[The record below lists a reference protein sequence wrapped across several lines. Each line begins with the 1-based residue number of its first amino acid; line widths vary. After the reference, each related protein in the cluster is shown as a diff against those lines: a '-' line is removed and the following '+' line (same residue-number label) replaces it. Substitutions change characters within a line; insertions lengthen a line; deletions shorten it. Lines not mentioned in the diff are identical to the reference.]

1 MEGPINF
8 YTKIDFNLED
18 KISHEKWLKAVIK
31 SEGKEVGDLDYIFCD
46 DEYLLEI
53 NEEYLDHDTFTD
65 IITFDYSEDDLISA
79 EIYIS
84 IDRVKENAKDF
95 KVKFKNELR
104 RVIVHGVLHCC
115 GYSDSSKELK
125 AEMRALE
132 NKKIELFH
140 VEQN

>member
-1 MEGPINF
+1 MESPINF
-8 YTKIDFNLED
+8 YSKTNFNLKD
-18 KISHEKWLKAVIK
+18 KVSYSKWVKAVIE
-31 SEGKEVGDLDYIFCD
+31 SEGKDVGDLNYIFCSD
-46 DEYLLEI
+46 DDLLYM
-53 NEEYLDHDTFTD
+53 NQRYLDHDTFTD

>member
-1 MEGPINF
+1 MESPINF
-8 YTKIDFNLED
+8 YSKTNFNLKD
-18 KISHEKWLKAVIK
+18 KVSYSKWVKAVIE
-31 SEGKEVGDLDYIFCD
+31 SEGKDVGDLNYIFCSD
-46 DEYLLEI
+46 DDLLYM
-53 NEEYLDHDTFTD
+53 NQRYLDHDTFTD

-140 VEQN
+140 VEQK

>member
-1 MEGPINF
+1 MESPINF
-8 YTKIDFNLED
+8 YSKTNFNLKD
-18 KISHEKWLKAVIK
+18 KVSYSKWLETVIE
-31 SEGKEVGDLDYIFCD
+31 SEGKDVGDLNYIFCSD
-46 DEYLLEI
+46 DDLLYM
-53 NEEYLDHDTFTD
+53 NQRYLDHDTFTD
-65 IITFDYSEDDLISA
+65 IITFDYSEEDLISA

>member
-8 YTKIDFNLED
+8 YTKTDFNLED

-31 SEGKEVGDLDYIFCD
+31 SEGKEVGDLGYIFCN

-65 IITFDYSEDDLISA
+65 IITFDYSEDEYISA

-84 IDRVKENAKDF
+84 IDRVKENAKHYDVSF
-95 KVKFKNELR
+95 EDELR
-104 RVIVHGVLHCC
+104 RVMVHGVLHCC
-115 GYSDSSKELK
+115 GYGDSTKESKV
-125 AEMRALE
+125 AMRALE
-132 NKKIELFH
+132 TKKMELFH
-140 VEQN
+140 VEQK

>member
-1 MEGPINF
+1 MESPINF
-8 YTKIDFNLED
+8 YSRTNFNLKD
-18 KISHEKWLKAVIK
+18 KVSYSKWVKTVIE
-31 SEGKEVGDLDYIFCD
+31 SEGKDVGDLNYIFCSD
-46 DEYLLEI
+46 DDLLYV
-53 NEEYLDHDTFTD
+53 NQRYLDHDTFTD